1 MGLRSPSFVAPNW
14 FVSALC
20 ERFLSGPF
28 GLVAVFFCLLFFL
41 HIQNP
46 VYILFCFQ
54 QLPHFLTGAPVLGV
68 GFFLFLQELG
78 VLGLQLFD
86 LGQLLDT
93 HIIKGVFRRLVEQN
107 FFLMFLAEFLGVTG
121 LSVGYIGLTGLGIVE
136 RSPPCVSL
144 PP

>member
-1 MGLRSPSFVAPNW
+1 MDSDFESFAGEPFQVILWGLRSPSFVAPNW

-20 ERFLSGPF
+20 ERFQSGPF

-68 GFFLFLQELG
+68 GFFLFLQQLG
-78 VLGLQLFD
+78 ILGLQVFD
-86 LGQLLDT
+86 LGQLLYT
-93 HIIKGVFRRLVEQN
+93 YLVKGIFGC
-107 FFLMFLAEFLGVTG
+107 LME
-121 LSVGYIGLTGLGIVE
+121 
-136 RSPPCVSL
+136 PPFS
-144 PP
+144 